1 MSNEKIKVELSFSQ
15 QYLPPGEPATVYIM
29 LRLHQPKIDL
39 EETRMPIN
47 TSFVLDRSG
56 SMGGSKLQYTK
67 QAVEFAISHL
77 DPDDFASVV
86 LFDDDVVLLAP
97 HDKVTH
103 KDSIIQLI
111 QQVVSGGS
119 TNLSGGLLKGM
130 ELVKDVAEENRVNRV
145 ILLTDGL
152 ANRGVTEPAKL
163 VKMVKEINSQN
174 ISVSAMG
181 VGEGFAEDLLVDM
194 AEAGN
199 GNFYFIASPD
209 EIPGIFEQELA
220 GLLSVTGQN
229 LSLSITPS
237 NNVEVTRFLGYPARM
252 LDGALHVN
260 LPDMYNGDTKTVL
273 IETRVNP
280 AELGKMPLADIGFNY
295 TDVTGDLTTIKYDIS
310 AEMEVTDD
318 PSCLESGP
326 NLQVLKEVEIF
337 RTSEVQEDAM
347 QESDAGNYEKAR
359 QKINEQVEK
368 LREIYKATNDKE
380 VKEKMEKL
388 RQDSERMSPEF
399 YDKMTRKEMKMKSYE
414 SRKKR

>member
-15 QYLPPGEPATVYIM
+15 QYLSPGEPSTVYLM
-29 LRLHQPKIDL
+29 VRLHQPKIDL
-39 EETRMPIN
+39 EGTRMPIN

-56 SMGGSKLQYTK
+56 SMGGGKLQYTK

-77 DPDDFASVV
+77 DPDDYASVV
-86 LFDDDVVLLAP
+86 LFDDDINVLAP
-97 HDKVTH
+97 HNKVTH

-111 QQVVSGGS
+111 RQVFTRGS

-130 ELVKDVAEENRVNRV
+130 ELVKDVAGEERVNRV

-163 VKMVKEINSQN
+163 VKMVKEIKSQN

-199 GNFYFIASPD
+199 GNFYYIASPD
-209 EIPGIFEQELA
+209 EIPGIFEQELS

-229 LSLSITPS
+229 LSLSITPR
-237 NNVEVTRFLGYPARM
+237 NNVEVTRFLGYPAQM
-252 LDGALHVN
+252 VDGTLHIN

-273 IETRVNP
+273 IETMVYP
-280 AELGKMPLADIGFNY
+280 ADKGKMPLADINFNY

-318 PSCLESGP
+318 PACLESGP
-326 NLQVLKEVEIF
+326 NLQVMKEVEIF

-347 QESDAGNYEKAR
+347 QDSDAGNYEKAR
-359 QKINEQVEK
+359 QKLNEQVER
-368 LREIYKATNDKE
+368 LRKIYRDTNDDE
-380 VKEKMEKL
+380 VKKEMEKL
-388 RQDSERMSPEF
+388 SRDSERMSPEF
-399 YDKMTRKEMKMKSYE
+399 FDSMARKKMKMDSYE
-414 SRKKR
+414 HRKKR